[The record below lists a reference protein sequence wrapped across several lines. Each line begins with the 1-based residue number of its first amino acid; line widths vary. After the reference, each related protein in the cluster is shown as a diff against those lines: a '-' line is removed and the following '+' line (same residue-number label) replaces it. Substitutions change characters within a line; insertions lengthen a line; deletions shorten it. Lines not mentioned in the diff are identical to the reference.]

1 MYVNNFLIK
10 PDSVCRLLVFSVVE
24 SLVKKSKQFIG
35 TVPGTVVG
43 TKTMACKH
51 GIGPNIWQ
59 KDRYRRKAQVK
70 VGNC

>member
-1 MYVNNFLIK
+1 MVEQVLREVV
-10 PDSVCRLLVFSVVE
+10 DDLLLLPVTVVE

-51 GIGPNIWQ
+51 GIGLNIWQ